1 MDSSALTVV
10 MVNDS
15 QRSTVNA
22 RNNVIS
28 ITFSYQIKAALFIS
42 DQFFFFQGERANA

>member
-28 ITFSYQIKAALFIS
+28 ITFSFYQIKAALFIS
-42 DQFFFFQGERANA
+42 DNFFQGERANA